1 MDINGSGDIDYQEF
15 IIGAFSVE
23 KILTEDRLE
32 KAFHIFDANG
42 DNLISYQEIKS
53 VLDTA
58 KDAASGVND
67 EEILKAL
74 KDIGKQTKN
83 VQLTFTEFKAF
94 IKRLFNAK
102 Q

>member
-32 KAFHIFDANG
+32 KAFHLFDANG

-67 EEILKAL
+67 E
-74 KDIGKQTKN
+74 
-83 VQLTFTEFKAF
+83 
-94 IKRLFNAK
+94 
-102 Q
+102 